1 MIFWWSL
8 YDKRF
13 SRYRCSKFENICR
26 KFGFAKIAAHL
37 WPFFK
42 LKQSFTDNILKT
54 LLADP
59 CATDGSRDIG
69 TRTLLIFSE
78 NMGQKFLFLGEGG
91 ISIFLVGVLFHI
103 IEAQYPSN
111 VTTRYFRVL
120 VLFLVYS
127 LYAPLMR
134 RSWTATTPYR
144 HSKLG
149 YFFAKYGW
157 KTFLWG
163 SQFFQ

>member
-1 MIFWWSL
+1 MRQTVLEISALKVWKYFPKIWVRQNRCAFVAVFQVEAVIYRQHLENITCWSL
-8 YDKRF
+8 CNRRF
-13 SRYRCSKFENICR
+13 PRYWHSNFAYIFR
-26 KFGFAKIAAHL
+26 KYGPKI
-37 WPFFK
+37 
-42 LKQSFTDNILKT
+42 S
-54 LLADP
+54 
-59 CATDGSRDIG
+59 
-69 TRTLLIFSE
+69 
-78 NMGQKFLFLGEGG
+78 FLGRRGHLD
-91 ISIFLVGVLFHI
+91 FLVGVLFHI